1 MIIVIGIIVLLALAG
16 AFLLATA
23 RQRSKTDTGKLS
35 RSTRRADSSQPPE
48 GFVDD
53 ASSKVVAVKDED
65 DASVPMVSED
75 KSPVRYEPV
84 DEEELGVTRRQF
96 FNRGIL
102 TGLALGVGGFGA
114 AALAFLWP
122 TGSSG
127 FGGKI
132 TVGRCRKG
140 HRGKNPVLQRFGQGL
155 HRGLPQTRHQQS
167 GQGLSL
173 HYHFGYEPGLRCPLP
188 KVPPPRLSSAV
199 VLNFAVVRMSVS
211 RI

>member
-1 MIIVIGIIVLLALAG
+1 MIIVIGIIVLLVLAG

-114 AALAFLWP
+114 AAP
-122 TGSSG
+122 S
-127 FGGKI
+127 
-132 TVGRCRKG
+132 
-140 HRGKNPVLQRFGQGL
+140 HRVRLTACWL
-155 HRGLPQTRHQQS
+155 TRGVARLRSPGIVTPQ
-167 GQGLSL
+167 
-173 HYHFGYEPGLRCPLP
+173 PA
-188 KVPPPRLSSAV
+188 PPPRTLG
-199 VLNFAVVRMSVS
+199 
-211 RI
+211 